1 MNKKHMVEL
10 MHVYAI
16 AVIALVLLNV
26 AAYLLADEVVSIPM
40 VDESISH
47 HHVDDI
53 PKLDEDLL

>member
-1 MNKKHMVEL
+1 MKDYSEM

-16 AVIALVLLNV
+16 SVIALIVLNV
-26 AAYLLADEVVSIPM
+26 AAALIPATDVESVPM

-53 PKLDEDLL
+53 PVLGKDLL